1 MRFGSGG
8 KPYTILPEDLRPHLR
23 KGEIDI
29 TEKALQDRSKGDTLS
44 KGFAVLQT
52 GWFILQ
58 SIARK
63 SQSLP
68 VTELEIVTLAF
79 AILNFATYALWWNKP
94 LDVQDAFPVCKGL
107 TPDRGD
113 EEADEDSEGEDRGD
127 GWGMIKR
134 VVASVWHAVRN
145 AVEFA
150 IKIIRKVPGAIRSA
164 VGRATNRR
172 RRSESWALNTINI
185 PKILRIVLL
194 VPLILVMF
202 PVAWVAG
209 MLIDMGTGGDE
220 YIILRSR
227 RVGTFYSGKL
237 KRDEHSCAVVVAVL
251 FAMIFGAIHCI
262 AWSFRFP
269 TDIEQLL
276 WHISCLAIMCMPVV
290 LLVSD

>member
-1 MRFGSGG
+1 M
-8 KPYTILPEDLRPHLR
+8 
-23 KGEIDI
+23 
-29 TEKALQDRSKGDTLS
+29 
-44 KGFAVLQT
+44 
-52 GWFILQ
+52 
-58 SIARK
+58 
-63 SQSLP
+63 
-68 VTELEIVTLAF
+68 
-79 AILNFATYALWWNKP
+79 
-94 LDVQDAFPVCKGL
+94 
-107 TPDRGD
+107 
-113 EEADEDSEGEDRGD
+113 SEGEDRGD

-172 RRSESWALNTINI
+172 RRSESWALNTISI

-290 LLVSD
+290 LLVSDWLGFFDRFDNTNTGWVETLLGMVLALVHLSFFTLYVLARVTLLVLAFISLRSLPPDAYRTVHWTTFIPHM

>member
-8 KPYTILPEDLRPHLR
+8 EPYTILPEDLRPHLR

-29 TEKALQDRSKGDTLS
+29 TEKAIKDRSKGDTLS

-113 EEADEDSEGEDRGD
+113 EEADE
-127 GWGMIKR
+127 
-134 VVASVWHAVRN
+134 
-145 AVEFA
+145 
-150 IKIIRKVPGAIRSA
+150 
-164 VGRATNRR
+164 
-172 RRSESWALNTINI
+172 
-185 PKILRIVLL
+185 
-194 VPLILVMF
+194 
-202 PVAWVAG
+202 
-209 MLIDMGTGGDE
+209 
-220 YIILRSR
+220 
-227 RVGTFYSGKL
+227 
-237 KRDEHSCAVVVAVL
+237 
-251 FAMIFGAIHCI
+251 
-262 AWSFRFP
+262 
-269 TDIEQLL
+269 
-276 WHISCLAIMCMPVV
+276 
-290 LLVSD
+290 